1 MEDAIKVVS
10 TKFDLSAEILNNIST
25 EHESIGSWMTVLG
38 AYVLDNDKK
47 QEEQKSNENLLR
59 KQRLNAGKLL
69 ILFSFVSILYV
80 LYLAINSLPTAYF
93 PVEK

>member
-10 TKFDLSAEILNNIST
+10 TKFDLSAEVLNNIST
-25 EHESIGSWMTVLG
+25 ENESIGSWMTVLG

-59 KQRLNAGKLL
+59 KQRLNAGKLFWFKSC
-69 ILFSFVSILYV
+69 IV
-80 LYLAINSLPTAYF
+80 LLPCACIYNL
-93 PVEK
+93 